1 MTKRYALTKF
11 QPRYETQDTLTLYVA
26 DTPGDLEEIILSI
39 WEENNYS
46 LFLSDTK
53 DKITLVRNN
62 ITLYKDQ
69 VIVNKLEKENI
80 NNIRAICSMDS
91 YTTILSD
98 ITDNLITWN
107 WSTTV

>member
-46 LFLSDTK
+46 LFNYFLNTIE
-53 DKITLVRNN
+53 ITPRGAMSEALKASANYVDAFN
-62 ITLYKDQ
+62 IS
-69 VIVNKLEKENI
+69 VIYDLNK
-80 NNIRAICSMDS
+80 
-91 YTTILSD
+91 
-98 ITDNLITWN
+98 
-107 WSTTV
+107 